1 MERSCKQSLQKIG
14 HIIKDSHHHGRRP
27 PPCQHKNEINVL
39 VKNLK
44 QDFIFF
50 KGILR
55 QNVV

>member
-1 MERSCKQSLQKIG
+1 MAAA
-14 HIIKDSHHHGRRP
+14 P
-27 PPCQHKNEINVL
+27 PPGQHKNEINVL

-44 QDFIFF
+44 QDFFFF